1 MLKYQY
7 KDCRGLPIPDDRI
20 LDLLTECDLTEQKV
34 IDFFGE
40 DVMRRTS
47 YIYSFLCLLSDVRS
61 SKDFKRV
68 EFIAKDY
75 GLVES
80 K

>member
-20 LDLLTECDLTEQKV
+20 LELLTECDLTEEKV

-40 DVMRRTS
+40 DVMRRAS

-61 SKDFKRV
+61 SK
-68 EFIAKDY
+68 
-75 GLVES
+75 ES
-80 K
+80 KVIAFDSDEYVLAESK